1 MPPRSKAV
9 TMSVEA
15 SRWPPSVEASAVV
28 EAPGE
33 DIEGLARS
41 LEQERCADAL
51 VAAKAEAAA
60 HLAQH
65 VHHAEDVVAM
75 ETTESFFSSSTM
87 TPSMGAQ
94 RAAWTNTA
102 TDAMSPRTR
111 AFIKA
116 R

>member
-1 MPPRSKAV
+1 MPTSKAV
-9 TMSVEA
+9 PVA
-15 SRWPPSVEASAVV
+15 SRHHDGRRASRHRPLSRHRARTSR
-28 EAPGE
+28 
-33 DIEGLARS
+33 GLARS